1 MMLKVGEIY
10 DAKIVGIKKFGA
22 FVKLSTGESGMVH
35 ISEVSSGFVRDIESV
50 LSENQE
56 VKVKLINV
64 TQEGKLA
71 FSIKQAAPPSQNPK
85 EQTQNGILWHP
96 KEPKSCEDMSF
107 EDMMARF
114 KSQSEEKLSDYKK
127 SKEVKRGGGSS
138 KKK

>member
-1 MMLKVGEIY
+1 MMLKIGEIY

-22 FVKLSTGESGMVH
+22 FVQLTTGQSGMVH
-35 ISEVSSGFVRDIESV
+35 ISEVSQGFVQDIESF

-64 TQEGKLA
+64 TPDGKFA
-71 FSIKQAAPPSQNPK
+71 FSIKQAEPVSQSPK
-85 EQTQNGILWHP
+85 PHTQNGILWHP
-96 KEPKSCEDMSF
+96 KEQKSCEDMSF

-127 SKEVKRGGGSS
+127 SKEVKRGGGTT